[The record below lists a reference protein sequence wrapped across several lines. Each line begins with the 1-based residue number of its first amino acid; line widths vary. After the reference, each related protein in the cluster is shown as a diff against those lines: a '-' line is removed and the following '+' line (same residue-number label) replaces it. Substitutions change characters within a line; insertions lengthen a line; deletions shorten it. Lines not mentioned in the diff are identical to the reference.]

1 MTIEGVR
8 IALSALRGNKLRTFL
23 TLLGNIVGT
32 MAVIAVVSLLSG
44 VDSYTREELISEG
57 ANVITLQRFDPF
69 TLLTDFEKFLKAA
82 RTNPRLDWDDY
93 EYIRAHVPS
102 ADAIDIT
109 ASRSATIRAG
119 DRALSGIRVDGRTE
133 SAPLVENL
141 KIAGGRAFTLSE
153 VTRRRAV
160 AVLGSDVAE
169 RLFPGRDPVDRTIKI
184 AGRRYD
190 VIGVAS
196 PKPTQFGT
204 NQNMY
209 VLVPYPALEKTF
221 GRSPQAQIK
230 LRAPGPDLVS
240 RVTDE
245 AQWAMRIR
253 HKLKPSIEDDFA
265 LTTSEQILSIWES
278 ISRAIFQALV
288 GLASISL
295 VIGGVVLMNVMLVA
309 VTERTHEVGLRKAL
323 GAKRS
328 DILLQFLAES
338 VTLSLIGGM
347 IGVLL
352 GFGIAALISAL
363 SPIPSSVQL
372 WAILAGLGVT
382 ILIGVLFGTYPA
394 NRAALLDP
402 VEALRHE

>member
-1 MTIEGVR
+1 MTFEGVR

-44 VDSYTREELISEG
+44 IDSYTREELVSEG

-82 RTNPRLDWDDY
+82 RTNPRLDWDDF
-93 EYIRAHVPS
+93 EYVRTHVPS
-102 ADAIDIT
+102 ADAVDIV
-109 ASRSATIRAG
+109 ASRTATIRAG
-119 DRALSGIRVDGRTE
+119 DRALSGIKVDGRTE

-169 RLFPGRDPVDRTIKI
+169 RLFPGRDPVGRTVKI

-204 NQNMY
+204 NQNRY
-209 VLVPYPALEKTF
+209 VLIPYPALEKTF
-221 GRSPQAQIK
+221 GRSAQAQIK
-230 LRAPGPDLVS
+230 LRAPGPDLVE
-240 RVTDE
+240 RVTEE

-253 HKLKPSIEDDFA
+253 HKLKPSQEDDFA
-265 LTTSEQILSIWES
+265 LSTSEQILSIWES

-309 VTERTHEVGLRKAL
+309 VTERTHEIGIRKAL

-328 DILLQFLAES
+328 DILMQFLAES
-338 VTLSLIGGM
+338 VTLSVIGGL

-352 GFGIAALISAL
+352 GFAIAALISAF
-363 SPIPSSVQL
+363 SPIPSAVQL

-382 ILIGVLFGTYPA
+382 IVIGVLFGTYPA